1 MVLKRELTEPLAQ
14 GSLKGPVA
22 QDLDRTVEI
31 IEDAAAAID
40 EMLRYNRAM
49 KSVASQGV
57 SHYRAEAEEAR
68 REAAALAREV
78 ADLRDGKQA
87 VADAY
92 EARIAALEQRV
103 AQQDRELES
112 MRSLLWP
119 GGRGTR

>member
-1 MVLKRELTEPLAQ
+1 VNTRDA
-14 GSLKGPVA
+14 SDPVA

-49 KSVASQGV
+49 KSVAAQGV

-68 REAAALAREV
+68 READALAREIEHLQSEKQSV
-78 ADLRDGKQA
+78 ASN
-87 VADAY
+87 Y
-92 EARIAALEQRV
+92 EARIEALEQRL
-103 AQQDRELES
+103 AQQERELES

-119 GGRGTR
+119 GGRGAR

>member
-1 MVLKRELTEPLAQ
+1 
-14 GSLKGPVA
+14 VA

-57 SHYRAEAEEAR
+57 SHYRAEADQARSEADALLL
-68 REAAALAREV
+68 EVAALKNE
-78 ADLRDGKQA
+78 KQS

-119 GGRGTR
+119 GGRGAR

>member
-1 MVLKRELTEPLAQ
+1 MKTRDTSEPA
-14 GSLKGPVA
+14 A

-49 KSVASQGV
+49 KSVAAQGV
-57 SHYRAEAEEAR
+57 SHYRAEAEDAR
-68 REAAALAREV
+68 REAATLAREIAKLKSEKQSV
-78 ADLRDGKQA
+78 ADDYQ
-87 VADAY
+87 
-92 EARIAALEQRV
+92 ARIEALEQRI

-119 GGRGTR
+119 GGRGPR